1 MLSIQRRR
9 GRQPVEGKLR
19 IITNLFLVLGGSALV
34 AISYNLFLLPNQIA
48 SGGVSGFATI
58 IYETVGI
65 APHLTLWALNIP
77 LFILGMLLL
86 GGWNYGA
93 KTIVGTLFLPFVV
106 FLTQDW
112 APLTNDPLLASLFG
126 GIGVGAG
133 LGLVFRS
140 GASTGGTD
148 LAAQIINKYTGLSL
162 GACVFFMDGLIVT
175 ISAFAF
181 SIELA
186 LFALIGLFVTG
197 KTIDIVQTGLGYDK
211 MAFII
216 TANEERVKEAI
227 LTDVDRGVTKLQASG
242 GFTDDE
248 RPVLMVVVNRNEVS
262 KLKYTVQKIDH
273 HAFVVVT
280 NATEV
285 LGQGFKMD

>member
-1 MLSIQRRR
+1 MTQIDTKR
-9 GRQPVEGKLR
+9 RQPLEGNARFFL
-19 IITNLFLVLGGSALV
+19 NLFLVLTGSALV

-58 IYETVGI
+58 VYNTMGI
-65 APHLTLWALNIP
+65 APHITLWALNIP
-77 LFILGMLLL
+77 LFLVGMLLL
-86 GGWNYGA
+86 GGWKYGG
-93 KTIVGTLFLPFVV
+93 KTIVGTLFLPLVV
-106 FLTQDW
+106 WLTEDW
-112 APLTNDPLLASLFG
+112 APLTSDPLLASLFG

-148 LAAQIINKYTGLSL
+148 LAAQVINKYTGISL

-175 ISAFAF
+175 LSAFAF

-186 LFALIGLFVTG
+186 LFALIGLFITG
-197 KTIDIVQTGLGYDK
+197 KTIDVVQTGLGYDK

-216 TANEERVKEAI
+216 TSEEGKVKEAI
-227 LTDVDRGVTKLQASG
+227 LHDVDRGVTKLQASG

-248 RPVLMVVVNRNEVS
+248 RPVLMVVVNRNEVAL
-262 KLKYTVQKIDH
+262 LKRTVQKIDH
-273 HAFVVVT
+273 EAFVVVS

-285 LGQGFKMD
+285 LGRGFKMD

>member
-1 MLSIQRRR
+1 
-9 GRQPVEGKLR
+9 
-19 IITNLFLVLGGSALV
+19 
-34 AISYNLFLLPNQIA
+34 
-48 SGGVSGFATI
+48 
-58 IYETVGI
+58 
-65 APHLTLWALNIP
+65 
-77 LFILGMLLL
+77 MLLL

-186 LFALIGLFVTG
+186 LFASSDYLSPGKRLILF
-197 KTIDIVQTGLGYDK
+197 
-211 MAFII
+211 
-216 TANEERVKEAI
+216 
-227 LTDVDRGVTKLQASG
+227 
-242 GFTDDE
+242 
-248 RPVLMVVVNRNEVS
+248 RPV
-262 KLKYTVQKIDH
+262 
-273 HAFVVVT
+273 
-280 NATEV
+280 
-285 LGQGFKMD
+285 

>member
-1 MLSIQRRR
+1 MLSIQKRR